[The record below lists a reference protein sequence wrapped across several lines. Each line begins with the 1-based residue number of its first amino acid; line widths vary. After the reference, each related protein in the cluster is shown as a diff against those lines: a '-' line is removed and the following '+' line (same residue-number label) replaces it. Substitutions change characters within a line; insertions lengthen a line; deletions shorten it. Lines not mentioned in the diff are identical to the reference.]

1 MTWEESTRTVRVA
14 LADARVAESLDNDP
28 AFLALLRRDAEGALS
43 RFELGRSL
51 PRAAALPARELPA
64 TWRFRSLRERVV

>member
-28 AFLALLRRDAEGALS
+28 AFLALLRRDAESALR

-51 PRAAALPARELPA
+51 TRVAANTPRELPTA
-64 TWRFRSLRERVV
+64 WRLRRAV